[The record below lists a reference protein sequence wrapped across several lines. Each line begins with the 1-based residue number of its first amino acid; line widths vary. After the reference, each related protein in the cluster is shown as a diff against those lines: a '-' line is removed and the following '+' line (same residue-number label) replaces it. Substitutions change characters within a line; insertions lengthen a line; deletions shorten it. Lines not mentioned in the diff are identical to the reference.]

1 MTYILSLLIVVP
13 LLGALVAWVAGTS
26 QRLAKLIALAFS
38 LVETALGTFLLLGF
52 INPSWGVFFVAP
64 TATPPPTAG
73 ADVPLF
79 YVVRYAWI
87 PQFWPYFIGRLA
99 SLNSP
104 VRWLMALLTTL

>member
-52 INPSWGVFFVAP
+52 INPSWGVFFGAP

-73 ADVPLF
+73 AYVPL
-79 YVVRYAWI
+79 
-87 PQFWPYFIGRLA
+87 QFMGRDSGRSQIGFNYMLGVPGL
-99 SLNSP
+99 SLP
-104 VRWLMALLTTL
+104 LL